1 MQSAFQPQNN
11 QTELQHEKVEFVAV
25 VPPTQ
30 HQRHQL
36 SRSWRHYVFSPIA
49 VNTLAELELLLLTF
63 NIGIQDAATFSDYRC
78 FASNQ
83 TGNTV
88 MLALAV
94 TAQGDNTADL
104 FILANIGISLPM
116 FLAGAFITGQL
127 GNHVLGPRMRVW
139 LVGINFLQTVMVFCA
154 AIIQFKLGRQS
165 QGPAA
170 LGIIS
175 LLAFSSGSQVVL
187 SRVFQ
192 VPEITTAMAT
202 AAWVDLMIDPKI
214 WKIRNR
220 PRNRRSFF
228 LLSLFAGSLVG
239 AALYYKAGSPTA
251 LVLSAS
257 VKAIVTAMLF
267 FNPSEPISDSDDFS
281 PSVMSPGGSHY
292 Q

>member
-1 MQSAFQPQNN
+1 MENTIMQSAVPPQDN
-11 QTELQHEKVEFVAV
+11 QSNELQHEKSEFVV
-25 VPPTQ
+25 VDSPTQ
-30 HQRHQL
+30 HPYQRHRL

-49 VNTLAELELLLLTF
+49 VNTFAELELLLLTF

-94 TAQGDNTADL
+94 TAQGGSTADL
-104 FILANIGISLPM
+104 FILANIAISLPM

-127 GNHVLGPRMRVW
+127 GNHVVGPRIRAW
-139 LVGINFLQTVMVFCA
+139 LIWTNFLQTMMVFCA
-154 AIIQFKLGRQS
+154 AIIQIKVGRQS

-202 AAWVDLMIDPKI
+202 AAWVDLLIDPKI

-228 LLSLFAGSLVG
+228 LLSLFTGSLVG
-239 AALYYKAGSPTA
+239 ATLYYKVGSPTA
-251 LVLSAS
+251 LILSAS
-257 VKAIVTAMLF
+257 VKAVVTAMLF
-267 FNPSEPISDSDDFS
+267 FNPSEPVSDCDDCA
-281 PSVMSPGGSHY
+281 VA
-292 Q
+292 

>member
-1 MQSAFQPQNN
+1 MTATIQPASQSHKDQK
-11 QTELQHEKVEFVAV
+11 ELGNSQSEAV
-25 VPPTQ
+25 VPATQ
-30 HQRHQL
+30 HQRRRL
-36 SRSWRHYVFSPIA
+36 ERSWRHYAFSPIA

-94 TAQGDNTADL
+94 TAQNNTGDL

-127 GNHVLGPRMRVW
+127 GNHVLGPRMRAW
-139 LVGINFLQTVMVFCA
+139 LLGINLLQTMMVFMA
-154 AIIQFKLGRQS
+154 AIMQFKLGRQS

-175 LLAFSSGSQVVL
+175 LLAFSSRSQVVL
-187 SRVFQ
+187 SRVLQ
-192 VPEITTAMAT
+192 IPEITTAMAT
-202 AAWVDLMIDPKI
+202 AAWVDLVIDPKI
-214 WKIRNR
+214 LKISNR
-220 PRNRRSFF
+220 PRNRRGFF

-239 AALYYKAGSPTA
+239 AAVYYKAGSPTA
-251 LVLSAS
+251 LILSAS
-257 VKAIVTAMLF
+257 VKSIVSVMLF
-267 FNPSEPISDSDDFS
+267 FNPSELIVDSDDCALT
-281 PSVMSPGGSHY
+281 
-292 Q
+292 

>member
-1 MQSAFQPQNN
+1 MNAAIQPASQSHKIQNEHGN
-11 QTELQHEKVEFVAV
+11 SQSEAV
-25 VPPTQ
+25 VPATQ
-30 HQRHQL
+30 HQRRQL
-36 SRSWRHYVFSPIA
+36 ERSWRHYAFSPIA

-94 TAQGDNTADL
+94 AAQKNTGDL
-104 FILANIGISLPM
+104 FILANTGISLPM
-116 FLAGAFITGQL
+116 FLAGAFITGQI
-127 GNHVLGPRMRVW
+127 GNHVLRPRMRAW
-139 LVGINFLQTVMVFCA
+139 LVGINLLQTMMVFIA
-154 AIIQFKLGRQS
+154 AIMQFKLGHQP
-165 QGPAA
+165 QGPSA

-187 SRVFQ
+187 SRVLQ
-192 VPEITTAMAT
+192 IPEITTAMAT

-228 LLSLFAGSLVG
+228 LLSIFAGSLVG
-239 AALYYKAGSPTA
+239 AAIYYKAGSPTA
-251 LVLSAS
+251 LILSGS
-257 VKAIVTAMLF
+257 VKLIVTAMLL
-267 FNPSEPISDSDDFS
+267 FNASELIVDSDDCTLA
-281 PSVMSPGGSHY
+281 
-292 Q
+292 

>member
-1 MQSAFQPQNN
+1 MFITVQSAFQSQKNQN
-11 QTELQHEKVEFVAV
+11 QHETSQPTAL
-25 VPPTQ
+25 VPATQ
-30 HQRHQL
+30 DPQRQFK
-36 SRSWRHYVFSPIA
+36 RSWRHYAFSPIA

-88 MLALAV
+88 MLALAMI
-94 TAQGDNTADL
+94 AKNNTGDL

-127 GNHVLGPRMRVW
+127 GNHVLGCRMRVW
-139 LVGINFLQTVMVFCA
+139 LVGINFLQTMMVFLA
-154 AIIQFKLGRQS
+154 SILQFTLGHQP

-187 SRVFQ
+187 SRVLQ
-192 VPEITTAMAT
+192 IPEITTAMAT
-202 AAWVDLMIDPKI
+202 AAWVDLMIDPEI

-228 LLSLFAGSLVG
+228 LLSLFSGSLVG
-239 AALYYKAGSPTA
+239 AAVYYKVGSPTA
-251 LVLSAS
+251 LILSAS
-257 VKAIVTAMLF
+257 VKLIVTAMLF
-267 FNPSEPISDSDDFS
+267 FNPSDSIVDSDDCALA
-281 PSVMSPGGSHY
+281 
-292 Q
+292 

>member
-1 MQSAFQPQNN
+1 MDATTIQPAIQPQNE
-11 QTELQHEKVEFVAV
+11 QIEQHEKFQSQATVSATEY
-25 VPPTQ
+25 Q
-30 HQRHQL
+30 QNRL
-36 SRSWRHYVFSPIA
+36 SRSWRHYAFSPII

-94 TAQGDNTADL
+94 VAQNDTSDL
-104 FILANIGISLPM
+104 FILANIGISLPL

-127 GNHVLGPRMRVW
+127 GNHVLGPRMRAW
-139 LVGINFLQTVMVFCA
+139 LVGINFLQTMMVFCA
-154 AIIQFKLGRQS
+154 AVMQFTLGGQS
-165 QGPAA
+165 EGPAA

-187 SRVFQ
+187 SRVLQ
-192 VPEITTAMAT
+192 IPEITTAMAT
-202 AAWVDLMIDPKI
+202 AAWVDLMIDPKV

-239 AALYYKAGSPTA
+239 AAVYYKAGSPIA
-251 LVLSAS
+251 LILSAS
-257 VKAIVTAMLF
+257 VKAIVTVMLF
-267 FNPSEPISDSDDFS
+267 FNPSEPIVDYDDCALA
-281 PSVMSPGGSHY
+281 
-292 Q
+292 